1 MGKSA
6 TLLGKE
12 LGLTGQEMNQ
22 LLKREGFLEGE
33 PGAYLL
39 TPKGEEF
46 AEQHDFHR
54 GPGGYSWYNRDW
66 TTTTWDE
73 SVHDNMNLSTKNLQA
88 AIDAAAE
95 ARKAAAAARVS
106 AMESPDDEEA
116 TDISENNSNDTL
128 VGIAIA
134 AGAVVIITGTVYAI
148 KKATPHVKYWWN
160 TKAKPWLD
168 DIFR

>member
-12 LGLTGQEMNQ
+12 FGLTGQEMNQ

-33 PGAYLL
+33 PGAYSL
-39 TPKGEEF
+39 TLKGEEF
-46 AEQHDFHR
+46 AELHDFHR
-54 GPGGYSWYNRDW
+54 GPGGYSCYNRDW

-73 SVHDNMNLSTKNLQA
+73 SVLDNMNLSTKNLQA

-95 ARKAAAAARVS
+95 ARKAAAARETV
-106 AMESPDDEEA
+106 MESSDDEEE
-116 TDISENNSNDTL
+116 TDICKNNANDAL

-134 AGAVVIITGTVYAI
+134 AGTVAIISGTAYVI
-148 KKATPHVKYWWN
+148 KKAAPYVKCWWKI
-160 TKAKPWLD
+160 KAKPWLD
-168 DIFR
+168 DFFS

>member
-6 TLLGKE
+6 TVLGKE

-33 PGAYLL
+33 PGAYSL

-73 SVHDNMNLSTKNLQA
+73 SVLDNMNLSTKNLQA

-95 ARKAAAAARVS
+95 ARRAAKEAREA
-106 AMESPDDEEA
+106 AMESSDDEE
-116 TDISENNSNDTL
+116 ENSLADNNDNDTL
-128 VGIAIA
+128 EKAAIA
-134 AGAVVIITGTVYAI
+134 AGVVLIVAGTAYVI
-148 KKATPHVKYWWN
+148 KKAAPHVKRWWVV
-160 TKAKPWLD
+160 KAKPWLND
-168 DIFR
+168 VFR